1 MNSHMQPEIPLQH
14 IRAITLDLD
23 DTLWAISPVIRNAE
37 ARLRAWL
44 DAHYPQITERFSSED
59 MVAVWE
65 RVSDEFPHMSHDL
78 GFIRKKVIEHV
89 AMAAGH
95 DPALA
100 EPAFRVFLEAR
111 NTVDLYPDVIPHLE
125 RLHGRFTLVA
135 VTNGNADLQTI
146 GIRHLFHDVV
156 TAASAGAAKPAQQI
170 FDVAVG
176 RTGVSAAE
184 VLHVGDHPES
194 DIDGARRAGLS
205 TAWINRNGEEWPDHL
220 DDPDATVT
228 SMAELWQLLD
238 GPAAGDA

>member
-1 MNSHMQPEIPLQH
+1 MNLHLQPEIPLQH

-44 DAHYPQITERFSSED
+44 DAHYPQITEQFSSED
-59 MVAVWE
+59 MLTVWQ
-65 RVSDEFPHMSHDL
+65 RVSDEFPHKSHDL
-78 GFIRKKVIEHV
+78 GFIRKKVIEYV
-89 AMAAGH
+89 ALAAGH

-100 EPAFRVFLEAR
+100 EPAFRIFLEAR
-111 NTVDLYPDVIPHLE
+111 NTVELYPDVIPHLE

-135 VTNGNADLQTI
+135 VTNGNADLQAI

-156 TAASAGAAKPAQQI
+156 TAAGAGVAKPERQI
-170 FDVAVG
+170 FDMAVG
-176 RTGVSAAE
+176 KTGVAASE
-184 VLHVGDHPES
+184 VLHVGDHPET

-205 TAWINRNGEEWPDHL
+205 TAWINRNGVAWPDHL

-238 GPAAGDA
+238 RAAAGDG